1 MRVLFTLAAVLLV
14 ALVPPT
20 ARASHLKEQPK
31 KHKIVYHLDEA
42 GLDKARSVLGDIENH
57 IRGVGGADHIEAIE
71 LVGHRA
77 APRHFVPASMDARR
91 KSVPSSPARATSWT
105 ATGRP
110 VPEHPSSRTIAGWP
124 VRLNQTVNGEKAKT
138 RRQYSS
144 TSSII
149 ISIQPSFGGRVPSP
163 GVSSTSQRSWNAAI
177 CRRRAARG
185 ARSRIKICA
194 LARGRPS
201 AN

>member
-42 GLDKARSVLGDIENH
+42 GLDKARSVLGNIENH
-57 IRGVGGADHIEAIE
+57 IRGVGGADPS
-71 LVGHRA
+71 R
-77 APRHFVPASMDARR
+77 DARR

-110 VPEHPSSRTIAGWP
+110 VPERPSGRTIAGWP

-177 CRRRAARG
+177 CRPRRWAVWIART
-185 ARSRIKICA
+185 
-194 LARGRPS
+194 
-201 AN
+201 